1 MAEPEWYGAEHKV
14 MAMVAA
20 PSPVRPAVYRF
31 EGFTLDLLLGVLID
45 PLGAELHVRPKTFFL
60 LRHLVENAGR
70 LISREELLAAV
81 WPGVFVTDDSITLC
95 IGELRRVLKDNDRR
109 LIRTTPR
116 RGYLLAA
123 TVSRDDCAK
132 PALPAASA
140 PPVAECEAA
149 GRVESSIA
157 NGQPV
162 LAVLPFANMTNDPE
176 QDYFADGITEDLTTL
191 LSHLRWFSVVARN
204 SAFTYKGSAVDVR
217 EVGRQLGVDY
227 VLEGSVRKAGDKV
240 RITAQLCAADTGR
253 HVWADRFDGTL
264 ADIFA
269 FQDRVTEAVVGGIEP
284 SLRFAEL
291 ERIRSRPT
299 ASLTAYDMY
308 LRAMARRYVSRDGS
322 DEAQSLLRQAL
333 RLDPSYIAAHG
344 ALAIT
349 HTFRFA
355 QGWSRPGDTEE
366 ALRCARRV
374 VEVGGHEPSALANA
388 AHALAYLGRDYDA
401 ALAAAQR
408 ALLLAPNAAQILLAC
423 GWMRAYVGEADAA
436 LQLIE
441 RAKLLSPA
449 DPLTFIFN
457 SAASYA
463 HFVAGRY
470 EQAVQTARRA
480 LGEGP
485 TYLVAQR
492 LLTTSLAHA
501 GRVDEAAEAAR
512 VLLALAPGYTLA
524 AAVDHASMRDPDT
537 RWRFVDGL
545 RLAGIPE

>member
-1 MAEPEWYGAEHKV
+1 
-14 MAMVAA
+14 
-20 PSPVRPAVYRF
+20 
-31 EGFTLDLLLGVLID
+31 
-45 PLGAELHVRPKTFFL
+45 
-60 LRHLVENAGR
+60 
-70 LISREELLAAV
+70 
-81 WPGVFVTDDSITLC
+81 
-95 IGELRRVLKDNDRR
+95 
-109 LIRTTPR
+109 
-116 RGYLLAA
+116 
-123 TVSRDDCAK
+123 
-132 PALPAASA
+132 
-140 PPVAECEAA
+140 
-149 GRVESSIA
+149 
-157 NGQPV
+157 
-162 LAVLPFANMTNDPE
+162 
-176 QDYFADGITEDLTTL
+176 
-191 LSHLRWFSVVARN
+191 
-204 SAFTYKGSAVDVR
+204 
-217 EVGRQLGVDY
+217 
-227 VLEGSVRKAGDKV
+227 
-240 RITAQLCAADTGR
+240 
-253 HVWADRFDGTL
+253 
-264 ADIFA
+264 
-269 FQDRVTEAVVGGIEP
+269 
-284 SLRFAEL
+284 
-291 ERIRSRPT
+291 
-299 ASLTAYDMY
+299 MY

-524 AAVDHASMRDPDT
+524 AAADHASMRDPGHAT
-537 RWRFVDGL
+537 VVPGRVADG
-545 RLAGIPE
+545 RHSGVTPGAAAAAPPAGGGISAKPRPYLASGRPIIGTTAGRRGSVCATVEAWL